1 MKQVLRILLPAA
13 LLLATLLPAAAQR
26 SFEDLRAR
34 GITLPAPNRPIA
46 NYVTAVR
53 SGDLLFLSGHG
64 YCGSPSPVDTGKV
77 GRDLSVEQGY
87 QAARH
92 VGLCMLATLQD
103 QLGDL
108 SRVKR
113 VVRVS
118 GMVNATDD
126 FTKHPEVM
134 NGFSDLMVEVFG
146 EAGKHVRAAVGMCS
160 LPRNMAVEVEM
171 LVQIE
176 E

>member
-1 MKQVLRILLPAA
+1 MNWTKHLILTG
-13 LLLATLLPAAAQR
+13 LLLATLLPDAPAQR
-26 SFEDLRAR
+26 SVAELRAR

-46 NYVTAVR
+46 NYVTAVQT
-53 SGDLLFLSGHG
+53 GNLLFLSGHG
-64 YCGSPSPVDTGKV
+64 YCGSPSPIDTGKV

-87 QAARH
+87 QAARN

-103 QLGDL
+103 RLGDL
-108 SRVKR
+108 GRVKR
-113 VVRVS
+113 VIRVS

-126 FTKHPEVM
+126 FTSHPEVM

-146 EAGKHVRAAVGMCS
+146 EAGKHVRAAVGMSS

-171 LVQIE
+171 LVE
-176 E
+176 LYP

>member
-1 MKQVLRILLPAA
+1 MTDLKHLLLSGFLVMAVLLPS
-13 LLLATLLPAAAQR
+13 AAQR
-26 SFEDLRAR
+26 SVADLQAR
-34 GITLPAPNRPIA
+34 GIVLPAPNRPIA

-53 SGDLLFLSGHG
+53 TGDLLFLSGHG
-64 YCGSPSPVDTGKV
+64 YCGSPSLIDTGKV
-77 GRDLSVEQGY
+77 GRDLTVEQGY
-87 QAARH
+87 QAARN

-108 SRVKR
+108 ARVKR

-126 FTKHPEVM
+126 FIHHPEVM

-146 EAGKHVRAAVGMCS
+146 EAGKHVRAAVGMSS